1 MNVNQ
6 VNYLNI
12 GLMLGSCAA
21 AFVLPFQLF
30 LFAYAVL
37 GPLHYLTEISWLD
50 QHGYYA
56 GGRSRAWWLVGLCLL
71 MFPGA
76 VLFSFLSP
84 FSPPFLVLAF
94 LVAYLFATKSR
105 SPLLISALLAF
116 FVFGVFIFWPAAAQL
131 QIALAILLPTL
142 IHVFL
147 FTGIFILV
155 GALKSKSRSGF
166 FSLLVFFCCALSFFF
181 FPSLSQ
187 GVSSQIQEMYAPF
200 AILNSFLLGHFA
212 PTHAVDIFHSQAALG
227 LMGFI
232 AFAYTYHY
240 LNWFSKTSVISWH
253 RMSKRRLVAIL
264 IGWFLA
270 VGVYAWNYQFGVFA
284 LLFLSLLHVILEF
297 PLNHQSFK
305 MLLGALRKS

>member
-21 AFVLPFQLF
+21 AFVFPFQLF

-56 GGRSRAWWLVGLCLL
+56 GGRNRAWWLVGLCLL

-76 VLFSFLSP
+76 ILFSFLSP
-84 FSPPFLVLAF
+84 FSPPFLMLAF
-94 LVAYLFATKSR
+94 LVAYLFATQSR
-105 SPLLISALLAF
+105 SPLFMSTLLAF
-116 FVFGVFIFWPAAAQL
+116 FVFGVFIFWPAAQQL

-166 FSLLVFFCCALSFFF
+166 FSLLVFFSCALSFFVL
-181 FPSLSQ
+181 PSFAGMVAPS
-187 GVSSQIQEMYAPF
+187 IQTMYVPF
-200 AILNSFLLGHFA
+200 AVVNTFLLAHFA

-240 LNWFSKTSVISWH
+240 LNWFSKTSVINWH
-253 RMSKRRLVAIL
+253 RASRKRLIAIL
-264 IGWFLA
+264 IGWILA
-270 VGVYAWNYQFGVFA
+270 VGVYVWNYQAGVFA

-305 MLLGALRKS
+305 MLLGALWRG